1 MLGDL
6 NVVFNEDRTHSYT
19 VKGSDITTTGLGI
32 TTREW
37 RTKDDVLDSINEIK
51 SAMNTIRDEVA
62 RLGNSYSIIQTR
74 EKFTEAM
81 TDILET
87 GADNLVLAD
96 MNEESA
102 DYLSLQVR
110 NNLAINALA
119 LASQSA
125 QSVLKLF

>member
-1 MLGDL
+1 M
-6 NVVFNEDRTHSYT
+6 
-19 VKGSDITTTGLGI
+19 
-32 TTREW
+32 
-37 RTKDDVLDSINEIK
+37 
-51 SAMNTIRDEVA
+51 A
-62 RLGNSYSIIQTR
+62 RLGNSYQIIQTR
-74 EKFTEAM
+74 ENFTDGM
-81 TDILET
+81 TEILET

-110 NNLAINALA
+110 NNLAINALS

>member
-1 MLGDL
+1 MESWQTK
-6 NVVFNEDRTHSYT
+6 ED
-19 VKGSDITTTGLGI
+19 VKTSIA
-32 TTREW
+32 E
-37 RTKDDVLDSINEIK
+37 LDHAVQTMRAYAEIF
-51 SAMNTIRDEVA
+51 
-62 RLGNSYSIIQTR
+62 GNSYSIIETR
-74 EKFTEAM
+74 QNFTDRM
-81 TDILET
+81 IDVLET

>member
-1 MLGDL
+1 MIKDIDATILSLDNAIKTL
-6 NVVFNEDRTHSYT
+6 RSYAET
-19 VKGSDITTTGLGI
+19 
-32 TTREW
+32 
-37 RTKDDVLDSINEIK
+37 
-51 SAMNTIRDEVA
+51 
-62 RLGNSYSIIQTR
+62 LGNSYQIIQTR

-110 NNLAINALA
+110 NNLAVNALA